1 MSRKLRCAVFT
12 RKSTEE
18 GLEKE
23 FNSLDAQREA
33 CEAYVR
39 SQVGEG
45 WTLIRDPY
53 DDGGFSGGSME
64 RPALARLLADVRAK
78 KVDVVVVYKVDRL
91 TRALSDFAKIVEI
104 FDASGVSFVS
114 ITQSFNTTTSMGRLT
129 LNVLLSF
136 AQFER
141 EVIAERVR
149 DKIAA
154 SKAKGMWMGGIPPI
168 GYDVKDKHLV
178 INPEEAERVRFIFQ
192 RYLELPS
199 VHDLSL
205 DLRERGMAGK
215 RWTARNGRPGSGEE
229 WSSGA
234 LLKLLK
240 RKLYI
245 GIVPHKGKDHAGRQE
260 AIIAHELFDRVQV
273 KLADRAHSAGARR
286 RPSSSGKLIGL
297 IFDDAG
303 NRMSPVRQK
312 KGPKHIRYYV
322 SQATIKRRHE
332 EAGSLTRVRSDRV
345 EALVDQQLADLR
357 ARESGS
363 ELVRVEVSQKGLT
376 LHLRRQ
382 GDAEGDQPRVE
393 FLACRLKVYGGVRR
407 QVDVD
412 GRPLPLKPDE
422 AELERSLRL
431 ARALRWVDEIEA
443 GLRSSARDIAE
454 AESVT
459 AARVMR
465 DLEFLWAETRP
476 VLTGLTS

>member
-1 MSRKLRCAVFT
+1 MNEAKRTIRCAIYT
-12 RKSTEE
+12 RKSSEE
-18 GLEKE
+18 GLEQE
-23 FNSLDAQREA
+23 FNSLDAQYEA
-33 CEAYVR
+33 CSAYIV
-39 SQVGEG
+39 SQKSEG
-45 WTLIRDPY
+45 WKRTPVRY
-53 DDGGFSGGSME
+53 DDGGISGGTLE
-64 RPALARLLADVRAK
+64 RPALRRLLTDIEAGR
-78 KVDVVVVYKVDRL
+78 VDLVVVYKIDRL
-91 TRALSDFAKIVEI
+91 TRSLMDFSKLVER
-104 FDASGVSFVS
+104 FDKSNCSFVS
-114 ITQSFNTTTSMGRLT
+114 VTQAFNTSTSMGRLT

-141 EVIAERVR
+141 EVTAERIR

-154 SKAKGMWMGGIPPI
+154 SKKKGMWMGGIPPI

-205 DLRERGMAGK
+205 DLRARGMAGK

-260 AIIAHELFDRVQV
+260 AIIERELFDRVQA

-286 RPSSSGKLIGL
+286 RPNSSGKLIGL

-312 KGPKHIRYYV
+312 KGLKHIRYYV

-332 EAGSLTRVRSDRV
+332 QAGSLTRVRSDRV

-357 ARESGS
+357 VRESGS
-363 ELVRVEVSQKGLT
+363 ELVRVEVSQKGLA

-393 FLACRLKVYGGVRR
+393 FLACRLKVRGGVRR

-422 AELERSLRL
+422 AELERSIRL
-431 ARALRWVDEIEA
+431 ARALRWVDEIES

-459 AARVMR
+459 AANVMR
-465 DLEFLWAETRP
+465 DLQLLWNHTQCA
-476 VLTGLTS
+476 